1 MKAQAENQGT
11 NFLQQQE
18 IKAQMTVK
26 ENEHKLCK
34 FEEIPDEFDCH
45 NLRLIRLI
53 ILHVVQLP
61 VKMGVYEEDAA
72 SVTQNGDLSLLT
84 SK

>member
-45 NLRLIRLI
+45 KL
-53 ILHVVQLP
+53 
-61 VKMGVYEEDAA
+61 
-72 SVTQNGDLSLLT
+72 
-84 SK
+84 

>member
-1 MKAQAENQGT
+1 MKAKAQNQGT

-18 IKAQMTVK
+18 IKAQITVK
-26 ENEHKLCK
+26 EN
-34 FEEIPDEFDCH
+34 
-45 NLRLIRLI
+45 IRLI